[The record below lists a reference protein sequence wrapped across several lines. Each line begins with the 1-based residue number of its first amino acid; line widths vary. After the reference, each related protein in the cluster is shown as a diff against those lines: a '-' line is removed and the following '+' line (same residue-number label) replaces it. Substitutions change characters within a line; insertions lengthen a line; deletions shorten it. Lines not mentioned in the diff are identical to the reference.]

1 VNRPTLRSFRRHSE
15 SPPKS
20 SRRDRPLLIT
30 IGAGLILLLVVGI
43 VFSAAWG
50 SQRITKSAAALH
62 NADETLRSATV
73 ARAQLALAV
82 HMSAVDREFG
92 TNSLDAR
99 EVSRAE
105 TTKAILDMD
114 DGFADLAASDNVEIM
129 PIASNAVDE
138 FIGVVEEIQGLL
150 DEGDSVTAQLVAE
163 ESLDSSFRSLMVVLV
178 DVRNELFADI
188 EASDGLLILVGNV
201 SRFLVAFL
209 IPAAI
214 ILIYQRLASRAR
226 RQAELEARLDA
237 ERRLSQARE
246 EFIANASHELRTPLT
261 GIHGLAMLLED
272 DPAIQSS
279 EVASE
284 FVGMIVSESAD
295 LSRMVEDLL
304 TTARLDAGAL
314 TYSFSDVDVPEE
326 VREVIEPMR
335 RANLEASVHCAPGV
349 IRADHLR
356 FRQILRNLLSNA
368 RKYGGDRIWIEGR
381 VVGRSYE
388 LVVADNGP
396 GLPKELENRVF
407 ERFIHQDQKTAV
419 KDSVG
424 LGLSIVRALADGMSG
439 SVEYEHREG
448 ETRFVVTMPLT
459 EPESAESPFRDLMES
474 ALPT

>member
-1 VNRPTLRSFRRHSE
+1 VNLPTIRSFRRNSE
-15 SPPKS
+15 SLPKS

-82 HMSAVDREFG
+82 HMTAVDREFG
-92 TNSLDAR
+92 TNSL
-99 EVSRAE
+99 
-105 TTKAILDMD
+105 
-114 DGFADLAASDNVEIM
+114 GFADLAASDNVEIM
-129 PIASNAVDE
+129 PIAGKAVDE

-150 DEGDSVTAQLVAE
+150 EESDSVNAQLVAE
-163 ESLDSSFRSLMVVLV
+163 ESLDQAFRSLMVVLV
-178 DVRNELFADI
+178 DIRNELFADI

-279 EVASE
+279 DVASE

-295 LSRMVEDLL
+295 LGRMVEDLL

-335 RANLEASVHCAPGV
+335 RNNFEASVHCSPGV

-356 FRQILRNLLSNA
+356 YRQILRNLLSNA
-368 RKYGGDRIWIEGR
+368 RKYGGSKIWIEGR

-388 LVVADNGP
+388 LVVADDGP

-439 SVEYEHREG
+439 SVEYERRPG

-459 EPESAESPFRDLMES
+459 ELESAGSPFRDLMEP
-474 ALPT
+474 AVPT

>member
-1 VNRPTLRSFRRHSE
+1 MPSFRRSG
-15 SPPKS
+15 SRAPS

-50 SQRITKSAAALH
+50 SQRITKAASALH

-82 HMSAVDREFG
+82 HMAAVDREFG

-99 EVSRAE
+99 EVSLSE
-105 TTKAILDMD
+105 IAIALSDMNAGLVD
-114 DGFADLAASDNVEIM
+114 LEAYEELVLPANARVTVDGF
-129 PIASNAVDE
+129 NAVAM
-138 FIGVVEEIQGLL
+138 EIYALL
-150 DEGDSVTAQLVAE
+150 GDGDSVQGQLVAE
-163 ESLDSSFRSLMVVLV
+163 ESLDQSFRDLMSALV
-178 DVRNELFADI
+178 HVRDDLFI
-188 EASDGLLILVGNV
+188 EVEASDDLLVMVGDV

-272 DPAIQSS
+272 DPVVQKS

-284 FVGMIVSESAD
+284 FVGMIVSEAAD
-295 LSRMVEDLL
+295 LGRMVEDLL

-335 RANLEASVHCAPGV
+335 RSNLEASVHCVAGV

-368 RKYGGDRIWIEGR
+368 RKYGGPKIWVEGR
-381 VVGRSYE
+381 IVGRSYQ
-388 LVVADNGP
+388 LVVADNGA
-396 GLPKELENRVF
+396 GLPKELEDKVF
-407 ERFIHQDQKTAV
+407 QRFIHQEGKTAV

-439 SVEYEHREG
+439 SVEYERREG
-448 ETRFVVTMPLT
+448 ETRFVVTMPLANVAT
-459 EPESAESPFRDLMES
+459 DGNLFDELLPESAH
-474 ALPT
+474 T

>member
-1 VNRPTLRSFRRHSE
+1 MPSFRRSG
-15 SPPKS
+15 SRAPS

-50 SQRITKSAAALH
+50 SQRITKAASALH

-82 HMSAVDREFG
+82 HMAAVDREFG

-99 EVSRAE
+99 EVSLSEIAIALSDMNAGLVDLEAYEELVLPANARA
-105 TTKAILDMD
+105 TVDR
-114 DGFADLAASDNVEIM
+114 F
-129 PIASNAVDE
+129 NAVAM
-138 FIGVVEEIQGLL
+138 EIHTLL
-150 DEGDSVTAQLVAE
+150 GEGDSVQGQLVAE
-163 ESLDSSFRSLMVVLV
+163 ESLDQSFRELMSALV
-178 DVRNELFADI
+178 HVRDDLFFEV
-188 EASDGLLILVGNV
+188 EASDDLLVMVGNV

-272 DPAIQSS
+272 DPVVQKS

-295 LSRMVEDLL
+295 LGRMVEDLL

-335 RANLEASVHCAPGV
+335 RSNLEASVHCTPGI

-368 RKYGGDRIWIEGR
+368 RKYGGPKIWIEGQI
-381 VVGRSYE
+381 VGRSYQ
-388 LVVADNGP
+388 LIVADNGT
-396 GLPKELENRVF
+396 GLPKELEDKVF
-407 ERFIHQDQKTAV
+407 QRFIHQDEQTAV

-439 SVEYEHREG
+439 SVEYERREG
-448 ETRFVVTMPLT
+448 ETRFVVTMPLADVAT
-459 EPESAESPFRDLMES
+459 DGNPFDELLSESAH
-474 ALPT
+474 T

>member
-1 VNRPTLRSFRRHSE
+1 M
-15 SPPKS
+15 
-20 SRRDRPLLIT
+20 
-30 IGAGLILLLVVGI
+30 
-43 VFSAAWG
+43 
-50 SQRITKSAAALH
+50 H

-82 HMSAVDREFG
+82 HMAAVDREFG

-99 EVSRAE
+99 NVSLSEV
-105 TTKAILDMD
+105 
-114 DGFADLAASDNVEIM
+114 LAALSDMNSGFDDLETAEDVLLPSAARASVE
-129 PIASNAVDE
+129 AFNAAAGKIHD
-138 FIGVVEEIQGLL
+138 LL
-150 DEGDSVTAQLVAE
+150 DSGESVQGQLVAE
-163 ESLDSSFRSLMVVLV
+163 ESLDQTFQSLMGALV
-178 DVRNELFADI
+178 QVRNDLFAEI
-188 EASDGLLILVGNV
+188 EASDDLLVTVGDV

-226 RQAELEARLDA
+226 GQAELEARLDA

-272 DPAIQSS
+272 DPVVQSS

-284 FVGMIVSESAD
+284 FVRMIVSESAD
-295 LSRMVEDLL
+295 LGRMVEDLL

-335 RANLEASVHCAPGV
+335 RSKLEATIHCAPGV

-368 RKYGGDRIWIEGR
+368 RKYGGPKIWVEGS
-381 VVGRSYE
+381 VVGRTYQ
-388 LVVADNGP
+388 LVVADNGV
-396 GLPKELENRVF
+396 GLPKELEDKVF
-407 ERFIHQDQKTAV
+407 QRFIHQNAQTAV

-439 SVEYEHREG
+439 SVEYERRDG
-448 ETRFVVTMPLT
+448 ETRFIVAMPLADVDAT
-459 EPESAESPFRDLMES
+459 GSPFDEF
-474 ALPT
+474 LPEVTRR

>member
-1 VNRPTLRSFRRHSE
+1 MNRPTFRSFRRHSE
-15 SPPKS
+15 SQPKS

-50 SQRITKSAAALH
+50 SQQITKSAAALH

-105 TTKAILDMD
+105 TRKAILDMD

-138 FIGVVEEIQGLL
+138 FTGVVEEIQGLL
-150 DEGDSVTAQLVAE
+150 DGGDSVSAQLVAE
-163 ESLDSSFRSLMVVLV
+163 ESLDSSFRGLMVVLV
-178 DVRNELFADI
+178 DVRNDLFADI
-188 EASDGLLILVGNV
+188 ETSDGLLILVGNV

-335 RANLEASVHCAPGV
+335 RADLEASVHCDPGV

-368 RKYGGDRIWIEGR
+368 RKYGGAKIWIEGR

-439 SVEYEHREG
+439 SVDYERRPG

-459 EPESAESPFRDLMES
+459 EPDSAVSPFRDLMEP
-474 ALPT
+474 AVPG

>member
-1 VNRPTLRSFRRHSE
+1 MSE
-15 SPPKS
+15 VLAALS
-20 SRRDRPLLIT
+20 DMND
-30 IGAGLILLLVVGI
+30 GLVDLEATEDVVLPSNARTSVEAFDAAAVEIHDLLVAGESV
-43 VFSAAWG
+43 
-50 SQRITKSAAALH
+50 
-62 NADETLRSATV
+62 
-73 ARAQLALAV
+73 
-82 HMSAVDREFG
+82 
-92 TNSLDAR
+92 
-99 EVSRAE
+99 
-105 TTKAILDMD
+105 
-114 DGFADLAASDNVEIM
+114 
-129 PIASNAVDE
+129 
-138 FIGVVEEIQGLL
+138 QG
-150 DEGDSVTAQLVAE
+150 QLVAE
-163 ESLDSSFRSLMVVLV
+163 ESLDHTFRHLMTVLV
-178 DVRNELFADI
+178 QVRNELFAEI
-188 EASDGLLILVGNV
+188 EASDDLLVMVGNV

-226 RQAELEARLDA
+226 SRAELEARLDA

-272 DPAIQSS
+272 DPVVQSS

-295 LSRMVEDLL
+295 LGRMVEDLL

-335 RANLEASVHCAPGV
+335 RSNLEATVHCAPGV

-368 RKYGGDRIWIEGR
+368 RKYGGPKIWIEGR
-381 VVGRSYE
+381 VVGRSYQ
-388 LVVADNGP
+388 LVVADNGS
-396 GLPKELENRVF
+396 GLPKELEGKVF
-407 ERFIHQDQKTAV
+407 QRFIHQDQQTAV

-439 SVEYEHREG
+439 SVEYDRSEG
-448 ETRFVVTMPLT
+448 ETRFVITMPLAAVDT
-459 EPESAESPFRDLMES
+459 TESPFDER
-474 ALPT
+474 LPEVAHR

>member
-1 VNRPTLRSFRRHSE
+1 MPSFRRSG
-15 SPPKS
+15 SSAPS

-50 SQRITKSAAALH
+50 SQRITKAAAALH

-73 ARAQLALAV
+73 ARAQLALVV
-82 HMSAVDREFG
+82 HMAAVDREFG

-99 EVSRAE
+99 EVSLSE
-105 TTKAILDMD
+105 IAIALSDMNA
-114 DGFADLAASDNVEIM
+114 GLVDLEAYEELVLPA
-129 PIASNAVDE
+129 NARSTVDE
-138 FIGVVEEIQGLL
+138 FNAVAMEIHALL
-150 DEGDSVTAQLVAE
+150 GDGDSVQSQLVAE
-163 ESLDSSFRSLMVVLV
+163 ESLDQSFRGLMITLV
-178 DVRNELFADI
+178 HIRDDLFLEV
-188 EASDGLLILVGNV
+188 EASDDLLLMIGDV

-272 DPAIQSS
+272 DPVVQKS

-295 LSRMVEDLL
+295 LGRMVEDLL

-335 RANLEASVHCAPGV
+335 RSNLEAAVHCTPGV

-368 RKYGGDRIWIEGR
+368 RKYGGSKIWIEGR
-381 VVGRSYE
+381 IVGRSYQ
-388 LVVADNGP
+388 LVVADDGA
-396 GLPKELENRVF
+396 GLPKELEDKVF
-407 ERFIHQDQKTAV
+407 QRFIHQDEKTAV

-439 SVEYEHREG
+439 SVEYERRQG
-448 ETRFVVTMPLT
+448 ETRFVVTMPLADVAT
-459 EPESAESPFRDLMES
+459 DGNPFDELLSDSAHP
-474 ALPT
+474 

>member
-1 VNRPTLRSFRRHSE
+1 VNLPTIRSFRRNSE
-15 SPPKS
+15 SLPKS

-82 HMSAVDREFG
+82 HMTAVDREFG

-129 PIASNAVDE
+129 PIAGKAVDE

-150 DEGDSVTAQLVAE
+150 EESDSVNAQLVAE
-163 ESLDSSFRSLMVVLV
+163 ESLDQAFRSLMVVLV
-178 DVRNELFADI
+178 DIRNELFADI

-279 EVASE
+279 DVASE

-295 LSRMVEDLL
+295 LGRMVEDLL

-335 RANLEASVHCAPGV
+335 RNNFEASVHCAPGV

-356 FRQILRNLLSNA
+356 YRQILRNLLSNA
-368 RKYGGDRIWIEGR
+368 RKYGGSKIWIEGR

-388 LVVADNGP
+388 LVVADDGP

-439 SVEYEHREG
+439 SVEYERRPG

-459 EPESAESPFRDLMES
+459 ELESAGSPFRDLMEP
-474 ALPT
+474 AVPT

>member
-1 VNRPTLRSFRRHSE
+1 MSVLDRFRFRRSSE
-15 SPPKS
+15 GL

-30 IGAGLILLLVVGI
+30 VGAGLILLVVVGI

-50 SQRITKSAAALH
+50 SQRITRAATALH

-73 ARAQLALAV
+73 VRAQLALSV

-99 EVSRAE
+99 GVSVGEVEDSLE
-105 TTKAILDMD
+105 DMFL
-114 DGFADLAASDNVEIM
+114 GLAGLESEAVEV
-129 PIASNAVDE
+129 PAGLHLAVDE
-138 FIGVVEEIQGLL
+138 FGLVAGEVVALVVG
-150 DEGDSVTAQLVAE
+150 GDSVGAQVLAE
-163 ESLDSSFRSLMVVLV
+163 GSLDDAFQLLMDETV
-178 DVRNELFADI
+178 DIRTELFA
-188 EASDGLLILVGNV
+188 EVKESDNLLVVVGSV

-272 DPAIQSS
+272 DPVVQSS

-295 LSRMVEDLL
+295 LGRMVEDLL

-314 TYSFSDVDVPEE
+314 TYAFSDVDVADE
-326 VREVIEPMR
+326 VREVVEPMR
-335 RANLEASVHCAPGV
+335 RSNLEASVHCAPGV

-368 RKYGGDRIWIEGR
+368 RKYGGPKIWVEGR
-381 VVGRSYE
+381 VVGRSYQ
-388 LVVADNGP
+388 LTVADNGA
-396 GLPKELENRVF
+396 GLPKELEDKVF
-407 ERFIHQDQKTAV
+407 QRFIHQDERTAV

-424 LGLSIVRALADGMSG
+424 LGLSIVRALADGMAG
-439 SVEYEHREG
+439 SVGYERSNG

-459 EPESAESPFRDLMES
+459 ESDPAVHPFTELMED